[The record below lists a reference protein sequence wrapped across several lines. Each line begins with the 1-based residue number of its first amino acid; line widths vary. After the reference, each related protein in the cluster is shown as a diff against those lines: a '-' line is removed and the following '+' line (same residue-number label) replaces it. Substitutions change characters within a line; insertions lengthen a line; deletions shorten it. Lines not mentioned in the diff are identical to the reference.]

1 MADELDATW
10 YDRWRVTRTL
20 FALTSWILLAS
31 CSRAPEPCGS
41 PGTCP
46 EGQECLAN
54 RCVVAGGIPVSE
66 DSQRLVLEPTAI
78 AVVSAERSYETGL
91 PPGVTFGSSTEG
103 AAAIYLRFAPTTTDP
118 LRIQSAFLLLE
129 PLPGTLPSDDVSVDV
144 WRVRESWKPERLS
157 WLSQP
162 KLAPPRGEGIARSRP
177 PSTLRIDV
185 TSIVAYLAENGEND
199 FGMALESGSGDGAGA
214 SYATGAAGGRTPR
227 LEVYLR

>member
-1 MADELDATW
+1 MRGVVASA
-10 YDRWRVTRTL
+10 
-20 FALTSWILLAS
+20 ALLCVAAS
-31 CSRAPEPCGS
+31 CSRAPEPCSS

-54 RCVVAGGIPVSE
+54 RCVIAGGIPVSE
-66 DSQRLVLEPTAI
+66 DSQRLVLEPEAL
-78 AVVSAERSYETGL
+78 AVVSAERSYESG
-91 PPGVTFGSSTEG
+91 PPPAVTFGSRAEG
-103 AAAIYLRFAPTTTDP
+103 ASAIYLRFPPTTSDAS
-118 LRIQSAFLLLE
+118 RIQSAFLLLE

-144 WRVRESWKPERLS
+144 WRVREPWESDRVS
-157 WLSQP
+157 WLAQP
-162 KLAPPRGEGIARSRP
+162 DLAPPRGEGIARSRP

-185 TSIVAYLAENGEND
+185 TAIVAYLADNAEND

>member
-1 MADELDATW
+1 MADCVDATG
-10 YDRWRVTRTL
+10 YYWRLLMRACFVLVTTL
-20 FALTSWILLAS
+20 LVG

-54 RCVVAGGIPVSE
+54 RCVIAGGIPVSE
-66 DSQRLVLEPTAI
+66 DSQRLVLEPMQM

-91 PPGVTFGSSTEG
+91 PPAVTFGSSTEG
-103 AAAIYLRFAPTTTDP
+103 ASAIYLRFAPTTSDP
-118 LRIQSAFLLLE
+118 KRIQSAFLLLE
-129 PLPGTLPSDDVSVDV
+129 PLPGTLPSNDVDVDV
-144 WRVRESWKPERLS
+144 WRVREPWKSERLT
-157 WLSQP
+157 WLQQP
-162 KLAPPRGEGIARSRP
+162 ELAPPRGEGIARSRP
-177 PSTLRIDV
+177 PSTLRVDV

-214 SYATGAAGGRTPR
+214 SFATGAAGGRTPR